1 MEMITVGLLLLPI
14 WAYAHYK
21 LAVVRAIQNGEQ
33 ERVLFGGLLKLVLWK
48 PQEGV
53 VFLKRKQIW
62 EVHQDGAGGL
72 RFICPLFGEEL
83 GARVALAEQ
92 VLTWEDENILTRES
106 LQVRMKVAVWW
117 QATNL
122 RQYAYAIGRE
132 GEGKEQATTF
142 GMTNH
147 WLVTLTEGALRTLA
161 ATMSIYTLASSS
173 PSAYILEMLQA
184 AEMDNDEGNEEA
196 RQFTENLRHRLQQ
209 QLEPYGLRVV
219 RVVVQEVSIPDAIK
233 KAIEEAWKTTLGPRI
248 QALDAQGQKAWIET
262 LRDTVD
268 PETLRNLL
276 ILRGLKGSNVPIV
289 VPPIGVG
296 GVWPPALGN
305 LLSVGGE
312 SPKQLPPSN
321 GEVMQKG

>member
-92 VLTWEDENILTRES
+92 VLTWEDENVLTRES

-117 QATNL
+117 QAVDL

-132 GEGKEQATTF
+132 GPDTKQAAIF
-142 GMTNH
+142 SMTNH
-147 WLVTLTEGALRTLA
+147 WLVTLTEGALRGLA

-173 PSAYILEMLQA
+173 PSTYILDMLQA
-184 AEMDNDEGNEEA
+184 TDLGNGDDEA
-196 RQFTENLRHRLQQ
+196 SQFTEKLRHRLQE
-209 QLEPYGLRVV
+209 QLTPYGLRVA
-219 RVVVQEVSIPDAIK
+219 RVVVQEVSIPDSVK
-233 KAIEEAWKTTLGPRI
+233 KAIEATWQKSLEQRKRGWEAKGL
-248 QALDAQGQKAWIET
+248 AAWIAEMKDI
-262 LRDTVD
+262 LD
-268 PETLRNLL
+268 PETLRTLM
-276 ILRGLKGSNVPIV
+276 ILEGMKGSNVPIV
-289 VPPIGVG
+289 VPPMGVG

-305 LLSVGGE
+305 LLSVSGE
-312 SPKQLPPSN
+312 SPKQLPSSG
-321 GEVMQKG
+321 GERGT

>member
-1 MEMITVGLLLLPI
+1 MDMITLGLLLLPI

-33 ERVLFGGLLKLVLWK
+33 ERAVFGGLLKLVLWK
-48 PQEGV
+48 PQEGM

-62 EVHQDGAGGL
+62 EVHQDGAGGM

-92 VLTWEDENILTRES
+92 MLTWEDENILTRES

-117 QATNL
+117 QAVDL

-132 GEGKEQATTF
+132 DGDKERADAF
-142 GMTNH
+142 SMTNH

-184 AEMDNDEGNEEA
+184 ADWSQDDDEA
-196 RQFTENLRHRLQQ
+196 SQFTENLRHRLQQ
-209 QLEPYGLRVV
+209 QLAPYGMSVV

-248 QALDAQGQKAWIET
+248 QVLEAEGQKAWVET

-268 PETLRNLL
+268 PETLRNLM
-276 ILRGLKGSNVPIV
+276 ILRGMKGSNVPIV
-289 VPPIGVG
+289 VPPMGVG

-305 LLSVGGE
+305 LLSIGSEG
-312 SPKQLPPSN
+312 PKQLPPSN
-321 GEVMQKG
+321 GESGT